1 MASVRTRA
9 GVKRGSAGAA
19 SEVARLVLGGA
30 LASLAVASAACIGL
44 PAEVEYPDVSDVD
57 LGQMLV
63 TPEGDAGADVT
74 LSEFK
79 IGPKACEGLDLAV
92 SGDKLDHQDLTR
104 FFAAQGLELLP
115 KKARSDLY
123 WYEFKNGSDNNPLRL
138 RLAILKN
145 RHGAAKDLHDSLLQH
160 GPGWWGVRRGNLAV
174 LGPKASLSEALQFAI
189 KYKLACWG
197 TFTYAGVDDAYVVA
211 GGYSEF

>member
-9 GVKRGSAGAA
+9 GVKRGSADAA
-19 SEVARLVLGGA
+19 TVLVKVLRGA
-30 LASLAVASAACIGL
+30 LASLAMASAACVGL

-79 IGPKACEGLDLAV
+79 IGPKACEGLDLTVATE
-92 SGDKLDHQDLTR
+92 KLDHQDLTR

-115 KKARSDLY
+115 KKARGDLY
-123 WYEFKNGSDNNPLRL
+123 WYEFANGNERNPLRL
-138 RLAILKN
+138 RLAILKD
-145 RHGAAKDLHDSLLQH
+145 RHAAAKDLHDSLLQH

-174 LGPKASLSEALQFAI
+174 LGPKASLAEALQFAI